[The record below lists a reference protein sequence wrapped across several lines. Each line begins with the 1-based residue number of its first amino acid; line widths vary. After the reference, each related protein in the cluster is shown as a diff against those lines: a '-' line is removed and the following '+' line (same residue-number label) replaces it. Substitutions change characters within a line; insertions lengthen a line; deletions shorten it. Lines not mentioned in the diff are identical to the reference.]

1 MMTALSSIHSLAQWL
16 ELSLIQEWEQT
27 PHGLTTCDLAS
38 GLMLLTVIGC
48 MCRYGNADA
57 GILLHR
63 WPVWRKIVRRV
74 GAGGKNAVSHTQGA
88 SLCTLLLSFDLSS
101 LFVCPY
107 TDNQNQDEYILWCN
121 RTQIWRTIY
130 IGWWLFWNQTVNLL
144 KLLCINDRLRIF
156 RRNM

>member
-74 GAGGKNAVSHTQGA
+74 GAGGKMLWVTHKVPHSA
-88 SLCTLLLSFDLSS
+88 FSS
-101 LFVCPY
+101 WALTFHLFVCPH

-121 RTQIWRTIY
+121 RTQICRTIY

>member
-74 GAGGKNAVSHTQGA
+74 GAGGKMLWVTHKVPHSAFSSWALTFHLCLSVLTQTIKIRMNIFYGA
-88 SLCTLLLSFDLSS
+88 TEPRSVALFTLADGCFGTRLLICLNCFA
-101 LFVCPY
+101 
-107 TDNQNQDEYILWCN
+107 
-121 RTQIWRTIY
+121 
-130 IGWWLFWNQTVNLL
+130 
-144 KLLCINDRLRIF
+144 
-156 RRNM
+156 

>member
-57 GILLHR
+57 GILLR
-63 WPVWRKIVRRV
+63 EK
-74 GAGGKNAVSHTQGA
+74 GGGGGKNAVSHTQGA
-88 SLCTLLLSFDLSS
+88 SLCILLLSFDLSS
-101 LFVCPY
+101 LFVCPH

-121 RTQIWRTIY
+121 RTQICRTIY

>member
-1 MMTALSSIHSLAQWL
+1 MARAITYTGVRADTTRSDHLWFSFWSYANDRGRLHVQIWKRWCWHFTPSMTSM
-16 ELSLIQEWEQT
+16 EKNREK
-27 PHGLTTCDLAS
+27 G
-38 GLMLLTVIGC
+38 GG
-48 MCRYGNADA
+48 
-57 GILLHR
+57 
-63 WPVWRKIVRRV
+63 
-74 GAGGKNAVSHTQGA
+74 GGKNAVSHTQGA
-88 SLCTLLLSFDLSS
+88 SLCILLLSFDLSS

-121 RTQIWRTIY
+121 RTQICRTIY